1 MFITSTKK
9 QGSLMCWVNPTSVL
23 WEANDLYT
31 SFGKALLLELVFG
44 IKEAHEGLLDP
55 YWLVTNAIRA

>member
-1 MFITSTKK
+1 
-9 QGSLMCWVNPTSVL
+9 MCWVNPTSVL